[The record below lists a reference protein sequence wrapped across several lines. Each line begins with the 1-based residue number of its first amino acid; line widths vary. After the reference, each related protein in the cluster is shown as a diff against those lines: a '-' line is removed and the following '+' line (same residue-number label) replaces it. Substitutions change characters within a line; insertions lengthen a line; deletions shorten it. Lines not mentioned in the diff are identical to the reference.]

1 MGTSP
6 ARFIPER
13 IRPRLAPVA
22 LVAVTAIWGSTFV
35 VVKFAIAEM
44 PVFTFLSWRFGIAT
58 VLLLALR
65 PRSVLSLARRDL
77 RRATA
82 LGIALG
88 MGYILQ
94 TIGLQYTS
102 ATVSGFVTGMFLVFT
117 PLVAWAVTGERVTAT
132 AWVAVAV
139 ATVGLALMSLTGANA
154 GLGEILT
161 LGGALAFAAQI
172 VGLSQWSSRENAYGL
187 TVVQLATVTVMCL
200 LLTPFESGP
209 RVPPSAASWAAV
221 VFLAVAATAL
231 AFVTQTWAQ
240 SQLEPTQA
248 AVILTMEPV
257 FAGLTGFLAGEQ
269 MTLRLLLGAAMV
281 LLAMYLV
288 ELGPRR
294 SREAQVAHLEP

>member
-1 MGTSP
+1 MGLS
-6 ARFIPER
+6 ADRFIPAR
-13 IRPRLAPVA
+13 VRPRLAPVA

-65 PRSVLSLARRDL
+65 PRALAALSRQDVRRGL
-77 RRATA
+77 A
-82 LGIALG
+82 LGFALG

-117 PLVAWAVTGERVTAT
+117 PLVAWAVTGERVSGT
-132 AWVAVAV
+132 AWIAVAV
-139 ATVGLALMSLTGANA
+139 ATVGLALMSLTGASA
-154 GLGEILT
+154 GLGELLT

-172 VGLSQWSSRENAYGL
+172 VGLSQWSSRDNAYGL
-187 TVVQLATVTVMCL
+187 TIVQLATVTVMCL
-200 LLTPFESGP
+200 LMTPFESGP
-209 RVPPSAASWAAV
+209 RVPPTAGSWAAV
-221 VFLAVAATAL
+221 AFLAVAATAL
-231 AFVTQTWAQ
+231 AFVVQTWAQ

-257 FAGLTGFLAGEQ
+257 FAGLTGFLVGGE
-269 MTLRLLLGAAMV
+269 MTLRLLRGAAMV
-281 LLAMYLV
+281 LVAMYLV

-294 SREAQVAHLEP
+294 GREAQVAHLEP